1 MTVDWKLEIT
11 NPEVTAL
18 ADKLA
23 TSTSAMNE
31 IYGYVQ
37 PPESNQI
44 YACGYRWDNP
54 LLEKSRTASMFQMDD
69 EGDVTVLYAF
79 GDRVSGTQHD
89 VCRAVAYDDANQ
101 EILFALEA
109 TSPSLRPEYDDYAQ
123 YSAANTDVTIIRM
136 KSGGKLAGAY
146 NINFYDASISIG
158 IGANALFTK
167 DGEYIFGTQSWGY
180 YTKYQNKTY
189 NATAV
194 QLDTNVFRY
203 SPDSSECFYQ
213 ASMNAA

>member
-1 MTVDWKLEIT
+1 
-11 NPEVTAL
+11 
-18 ADKLA
+18 
-23 TSTSAMNE
+23 MNE

-37 PPESNQI
+37 PPGSNQI
-44 YACGYRWDNP
+44 YACGYAWDHP
-54 LLEKSRTASMFQMDD
+54 LLEKTRTASMFQMDD
-69 EGDVTVLYAF
+69 EGDITVLYAF
-79 GDRVSGTQHD
+79 GDKQGAETQHD
-89 VCRAVAYDDANQ
+89 VCRAVAYDGANQ

-109 TSPSLRPEYDDYAQ
+109 TSPSLRPAYNDYAA

-136 KSGGKLAGAY
+136 KSGGKLVGAY

-189 NATAV
+189 NPTAV

>member
-11 NPEVTAL
+11 DPGATA
-18 ADKLA
+18 A
-23 TSTSAMNE
+23 TLLTSPASAMNE

-37 PPESNQI
+37 PPGSNQI
-44 YACGYRWDNP
+44 YACGYAWDNP
-54 LLEKSRTASMFQMDD
+54 LLEKTRTASMFQMDD

-79 GDRVSGTQHD
+79 GETTEAQHD
-89 VCRAVAYDDANQ
+89 VCRAVAYDDVSQ

-109 TSPSLRPEYDDYAQ
+109 TSPSLRPAYNDYAK

-136 KSGGKLAGAY
+136 KPGGKLVGAY

-180 YTKYQNKTY
+180 YTKYQNQTY
-189 NATAV
+189 NPTAV

-203 SPDSSECFYQ
+203 IPGSSECFYQ